1 MQFNRLIPELYC
13 SDFARSLAFY
23 TDVLGFAERYA
34 REEERFAF
42 LEREGAQIMIEQPAE
57 HFSVSPQGR
66 AGEGSRTWLAAALDH
81 PYGRGI
87 NLQIEVAD
95 ITSLHASVEASE
107 CVLHVPL
114 EDAWYRV
121 AAVEMGNR
129 QFVVQD
135 PDGYLLR
142 FFEHLGERPIGA

>member
-1 MQFNRLIPELYC
+1 MDFNRLIPELYC
-13 SDFARSLAFY
+13 SNIEVSLRFY
-23 TDVLGFAERYA
+23 TGVLGFTVRYA
-34 REEERFAF
+34 RPEARFAF
-42 LEREGAQIMIEQPAE
+42 LEREGAQIMIEQP
-57 HFSVSPQGR
+57 SD
-66 AGEGSRTWLAAALDH
+66 AGRTWLAGALEH
-81 PYGRGI
+81 PYGRGM

-95 ITSLHASVEASE
+95 ITSLHASVQASE
-107 CVLHVPL
+107 CVVHVPP

-121 AAVEMGNR
+121 GAVEVGSR